1 MKILLV
7 HNAYQQPG
15 GEDVVFQLERDML
28 RAAGH
33 EVLEYRRFN
42 DEIREY
48 SIVRRIGLLGRT
60 VWAGD
65 SHRDVTRLLQQHKPA
80 IAHVHNAFPLISPS
94 IFSACKSENV
104 PVVQTLHNYRLLCP
118 GGNFCRNGKPCEDC
132 ITGKFWQGALHAC
145 YRDSHAESAA
155 VALMLTVHHARKT
168 WTEMVDC
175 YIVLTEFSRSRYVD
189 FGFPKDKIRVKPN
202 FVDPDPGPRD
212 GHGSYALFAG
222 RLDPEK
228 GIPTLL
234 KAWLQMSHFHR
245 LRILGDGQLR
255 RETEA
260 FAKVY
265 PNVEF
270 TGWLPHASVFEHMKG
285 ARFVVFPSEWYENL
299 PLVIIEAFASGV
311 PVIASNLGAMK
322 EVVEHGRTGLLFQ
335 PGNVEDLARTMALAW
350 ERPEYMNRLAQQA
363 RAEFE
368 AKYTAAVSYR
378 RLMEIYEE
386 VIARRSPA
394 PTAMKAAVTESVAGT
409 APGSQ

>member
-42 DEIREY
+42 DEIKDY
-48 SIVRRIGLLGRT
+48 SIVKRIALLGKT

-65 SHRDVTRLLQQHKPA
+65 SHRDVTNLLKQYKPS
-80 IAHVHNAFPLISPS
+80 IVHVHNAFPLVSPS
-94 IFSACKSENV
+94 IFWACKSENV

-118 GGNFCRNGKPCEDC
+118 GGNFCRDGRPCEDC
-132 ITGKFWQGALHAC
+132 ITGKFWQGAIHAC

-175 YIVLTEFSRSRYVD
+175 YVVLTEFSRSRYVD
-189 FGFPKDKIRVKPN
+189 FGFPEDKIRVKPN
-202 FVDPDPGPRD
+202 FVDPDPGMRTGP
-212 GHGSYALFAG
+212 GSYALFAG

-245 LRILGDGQLR
+245 LRILGDGQFR
-255 RETEA
+255 IQTEA

-270 TGWLPHASVFEHMKG
+270 TGWLPHTNVFEQMKG

-299 PLVIIEAFASGV
+299 PLVIIEAFACGV

-322 EVVEHGRTGLLFQ
+322 EVVEHGRTGLLFE
-335 PGNVEDLARTMALAW
+335 PGNVADLARTMALAW
-350 ERPEYMNRLAQQA
+350 DRPDYMQQLAQNA
-363 RAEFE
+363 RAEYE

-378 RLMEIYEE
+378 RLMAIYDE

-394 PTAMKAAVTESVAGT
+394 ANGAVKIPV
-409 APGSQ
+409 SQ